1 MVILTPYQMASE
13 FHRIFDDRAPKQPTA
28 FNLQEAIFRQ
38 GFKIEEII
46 ELLYATSRD
55 EQMFEQSV
63 AAMHQAIEKS
73 REKLLAKGEPINESD
88 EEILVNQVDAL
99 VDLLYFVYG
108 SFVLLGVDPDPM
120 LKIVHQANM
129 GKLFPDG
136 QPHYDEITHKVLKPK
151 DWVEKYAPE
160 GKIREELE
168 KQKHH

>member
-13 FHRIFDDRAPKQPTA
+13 FHRIFDDRAPKQPTP
-28 FNLQEAIFRQ
+28 FTLQEAIFRQ
-38 GFKIEEII
+38 GFKVEEII
-46 ELLYATSRD
+46 ELLYATSSD

-63 AAMHQAIEKS
+63 AQMHQAIEKS
-73 REKLLAKGEPINESD
+73 KEKLLAKGCPTNDSN

-151 DWVEKYAPE
+151 EWAEKYAPE
-160 GKIREELE
+160 GKIRKEIE